1 MYFHLLAVSVELEL
15 GFEGGFPHFAI
26 VVTFLIII
34 IVVTNVDDKLAWS
47 SVSIQARDERYR
59 LVGKLKELFL
69 AYSLVSNDLHI
80 PKISVCGHS
89 IRVISAYQLLVTS
102 V

>member
-26 VVTFLIII
+26 VVTFLNI

-59 LVGKLKELFL
+59 LVGKLKELFM